1 MQKRQYALLSFVIV
15 LAVLVGI
22 IGGGMMGGVAG
33 YLVTRSA
40 LPASAAAAALAGDT
54 PSNLQT
60 APGITTGQT
69 NLTLKEDSAV
79 IDAVNKVKPAVVTV
93 INQMQTQQTTRGRSV
108 APLASGSGVI
118 IDTQGHIITN
128 NHVIESAKTLQ
139 VVYADGSKAE
149 ATLVGTDP
157 IADIAV
163 LKVNGKVPG
172 AATLGDSNGLEPG
185 QVAVAIGSPLGDFRG
200 TVTVGVVSALNR
212 TVGPASGLIQT
223 DAAINNGNSGGP
235 LINSLGQVIGI
246 NTLVVRSTDDG
257 NVAEGLGF
265 AIPSNMVRDIV
276 AQLIA
281 HGQVEHPF
289 IGVSYQE
296 VDPQVASAMNLT
308 VTDGIVVT
316 QVVPGSPASQAGLQE
331 GDVILALDA
340 QKIDQDHALTSIL
353 LSHKTGDKVT
363 LSVLRDGKQLQVKLT
378 LGAHPTSQLL
388 NDSAVG

>member
-1 MQKRQYALLSFVIV
+1 MQKPQYALLSFVIV

-22 IGGGMMGGVAG
+22 VGGGMMGAVAG

-40 LPASAAAAALAGDT
+40 LPASAPVAAVSEAA
-54 PSNLQT
+54 PSNLQA
-60 APGITTGQT
+60 APALTTGET

-79 IDAVNKVKPAVVTV
+79 IDAVTKVKPAVVTV
-93 INQMQTQQTTRGRSV
+93 INQMETQRTTRGRSV

-128 NHVIESAKTLQ
+128 NHVIDSAKSLQ
-139 VVYADGSKAE
+139 IIYADGSKAD

-185 QVAVAIGSPLGDFRG
+185 QVAIAIGSPLGDFRG

-212 TVGPASGLIQT
+212 TVGDASGLIQT

-246 NTLVVRSTDDG
+246 NTLVVRSTNDG

-265 AIPSNMVRDIV
+265 AIPSNLVRDIV

-331 GDVILALDA
+331 GDVILALEA
-340 QKIDQDHALTSIL
+340 QKIDQDHPLTSIL
-353 LSHKTGDKVT
+353 LSHKTGEQVT
-363 LSVLRDGKQLQVKLT
+363 LTVLRDGKQLQVKLT
-378 LGAHPTSQLL
+378 LGAHPTSRLL
-388 NDSAVG
+388 NNSAVG